1 MTQCAYCIHECE
13 HDMGLQ
19 DGVTSKP
26 AIGVQFVFYF
36 VIIMVNI
43 LGPNFAKTALSKI
56 RYSLN
61 YKPLG
66 FQFFMVMHNRY
77 ICGSLQPNTLFA

>member
-1 MTQCAYCIHECE
+1 
-13 HDMGLQ
+13 MGLQ
-19 DGVTSKP
+19 DGVTSKQ

-56 RYSLN
+56 R
-61 YKPLG
+61 
-66 FQFFMVMHNRY
+66 
-77 ICGSLQPNTLFA
+77 